1 MFELSLLEWLWTGA
15 SVFVASVVRGTA
27 GFGFSLIVTV
37 LLTHV
42 LPPATVI
49 PAVLL
54 WEISASIGH
63 LPFVYK
69 EVDWKSLSWLTLGML
84 AGTPLGVWILA
95 RMDAAPMCL
104 VINGMVAVFAI
115 MLLRGKKPKR
125 SPTAA
130 ETTLIGATCGVING
144 TSANGGPPAI
154 LFFLSSPAG
163 VAAGRASLIAYFLM
177 TDTWASLF
185 CWQNGL
191 FSVHTWFF
199 AAAMLPVLAL
209 GVMLGSRFFRGLDE
223 TKFRRMVLVLLFV
236 IAAVGL
242 VKSVLPYLG

>member
-1 MFELSLLEWLWTGA
+1 MFGLGIVEWLWIGA
-15 SVFVASVVRGTA
+15 AVFAAGIVRGIA

-54 WEISASIGH
+54 WEIAASVGH

-69 EVDWKSLSWLTLGML
+69 DVAWKPLAWLTLGML
-84 AGTPLGVWILA
+84 AGTPLGVWVLA
-95 RMDAAPMCL
+95 NMDAKPMCL
-104 VINGMVAVFAI
+104 LINGMVVLFAV
-115 MLLRGKKPKR
+115 MLLRGKKPSR
-125 SPTAA
+125 APGPVATS
-130 ETTLIGATCGVING
+130 LIGAVCGVING

-154 LFFLSSPAG
+154 LLFLSSPAG
-163 VAAGRASLIAYFLM
+163 VAVGRASLIAYFLM

-191 FSVHTWFF
+191 FSAELGLF
-199 AAAMLPVLAL
+199 AAAMLPVLYL
-209 GVMLGSRFFRGLDE
+209 GVALGSRFFRGLDDA
-223 TKFRRMVLVLLFV
+223 KFRKMVLLLLMAV
-236 IAAVGL
+236 AAVGL
-242 VKSVLPYLG
+242 LKSLV

>member
-1 MFELSLLEWLWTGA
+1 MFELSIMQWLWIGA
-15 SVFVASVVRGTA
+15 SVFAASVVRGIA

-37 LLTHV
+37 LATHV

-69 EVDWKSLSWLTLGML
+69 EVDWKSLAWLTLGML
-84 AGTPLGVWILA
+84 FGTPLGVWVLTCMA
-95 RMDAAPMCL
+95 PQPMC
-104 VINGMVAVFAI
+104 VIINGMVVVFAL
-115 MLLRGKKPKR
+115 MLLSGRKPKR
-125 SPTAA
+125 SPTRL
-130 ETTLIGATCGVING
+130 ETSLIGVTCGVING
-144 TSANGGPPAI
+144 AAANGGPPAI

-163 VAAGRASLIAYFLM
+163 AAVGRASLIAYFLM

-191 FSVHTWFF
+191 FTVDTWIF
-199 AAAMLPVLAL
+199 AGAMLPVLGL

-223 TKFRRMVLVLLFV
+223 AKFKKLVLTLLLI
-236 IAAVGL
+236 IAAVGF
-242 VKSVLPYLG
+242 VKAVL